1 MTLTRKKLGHQSIG
15 KELSQT
21 SKNMT
26 GKKKKENVS
35 ATKKN
40 TLFLATSVIESAHY
54 TVTRS
59 GRELDQENFKITYN
73 RLKKLYE
80 ELG

>member
-21 SKNMT
+21 
-26 GKKKKENVS
+26 
-35 ATKKN
+35 TKKN
-40 TLFLATSVIESAHY
+40 TLFLATSIIESAHY

>member
-1 MTLTRKKLGHQSIG
+1 VTLTQKKSGHQSTD
-15 KELSQT
+15 KELSRT
-21 SKNMT
+21 SKNIT
-26 GKKKKENVS
+26 EKKKKENVS

-40 TLFLATSVIESAHY
+40 TLFLATSIIESAHY